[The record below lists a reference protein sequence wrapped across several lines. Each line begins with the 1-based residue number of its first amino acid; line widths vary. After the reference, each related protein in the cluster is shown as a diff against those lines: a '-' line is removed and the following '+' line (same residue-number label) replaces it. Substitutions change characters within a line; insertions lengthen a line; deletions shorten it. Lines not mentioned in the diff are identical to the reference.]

1 MEHSLS
7 PSNLPSNPVDLLSV
21 QREEYQTQ
29 MAKLQ
34 QQVQNQQEEIE
45 RYQSQFDEV
54 LAELEQCH
62 LQLYQTQG
70 QLHQFQAE
78 LEAKKL
84 FLNHSQQ
91 ASEQPDVESVLTQI
105 ESSSEQ
111 FKPSSLEIFTTYRS
125 IIEQNPDLPQNYQDL
140 GMAFLQQGYWVEA
153 ISCYRRSVTLNSDY
167 QKQCFLD
174 QVAGDLYC
182 QIHSQQL
189 SILPEQKTEIT
200 PSGHILSVTG
210 NEGFV
215 LFGPYI
221 DVPDGLYRIQVTF
234 QFPENHQGN
243 EDIGFIFDVVSPH
256 PYVLYETPIN
266 FSQNSLEFYLE
277 FIDGKRTEFR
287 FFAKGYAFIVNEIKL
302 TLIYSPESHTNAPF
316 YYFDLG
322 SLWQKKALMDKAS
335 LAYNLAIELSAP
347 ISIIDRLVNASK
359 DLPLKPEWID
369 AYWTLGYLLN
379 QQNYIDEAIACYQY
393 LIELAPEKIEV
404 FHQLGILLAQKGQL
418 KEAVTLFQ
426 QAQRLPSQGE
436 IYQQIWKGLNQFA
449 PLDEHNPY
457 FQAEIQ
463 PDTAYE
469 YFSQTSQYRIIVLES
484 LTEADTS
491 VIKESGLV
499 LDYLQFL
506 TQDSIALQEV
516 YLNHFPDSQP
526 KNLANQYPKKVVD
539 YDFLC
544 SPHYQ
549 QSIVETGYIHSVCP
563 VSGKILRSN
572 QSFWVQHGSFVPVGF
587 YRFCGYES
595 FYLICGCHQGIALG
609 VYFPKQELIIR
620 FYNDPFSTD
629 YAVAINEFKAGS
641 VSFWRNFKTY
651 IYTTAPKPVAA
662 VVGWLNNLGH
672 YFWNDVTGIYHLYKN
687 NILDSVNK
695 FLVRDCN
702 FMEIGDI
709 FPEINPETII
719 HLSNRWELF
728 QTILQHNLVAVR
740 PTNTF
745 VDVDY
750 TQRLL
755 ESSRRKCSP
764 EFLQQVEE
772 AKQHFPLLLVNLRGH
787 FKQWVSY
794 IEGYANIINTLF
806 QDYPNLAIVFDGFSS
821 ENSAMEQ
828 IQSLIS
834 PEIKTYNALDCPNH
848 ETFVWIHSIDTY
860 IMVIGSGL
868 TLVTWI
874 ANKPGV
880 AHGNLAH
887 CNQVN
892 VMWRKVREDLQPI
905 LVPQD
910 SIIDLDESHWAGCN
924 YDCDWKAIYN
934 LTVDVIKTLPLKS
947 SSVTED

>member
-7 PSNLPSNPVDLLSV
+7 QSNVPSNPVDLLSV
-21 QREEYQTQ
+21 QHEEYQAQ
-29 MAKLQ
+29 IAQLQ
-34 QQVQNQQEEIE
+34 QQIHNQQQEIE

-54 LAELEQCH
+54 LAEFEQCH
-62 LQLYQTQG
+62 FELHQTQSK
-70 QLHQFQAE
+70 LHHLESE
-78 LEAKKL
+78 LEQTKL
-84 FLNHSQQ
+84 LLNQSQQ
-91 ASEQPDVESVLTQI
+91 NLEKSELQSVPIQQEI
-105 ESSSEQ
+105 SWDQFDQSSS
-111 FKPSSLEIFTTYRS
+111 EIFTTYRS
-125 IIEQNPDLPQNYQDL
+125 IIEQNPDCPQGYQDL
-140 GMAFLQQGYWVEA
+140 AAALLQQGYWVEA
-153 ISCYRRSVTLNSDY
+153 ISCYRRSIILNPDY

-174 QVAGDLYC
+174 QVIGKFYSK
-182 QIHSQQL
+182 IHPQQL

-200 PSGHILSVTG
+200 SLGHILSFAG

-215 LFGPYI
+215 LCGPYI
-221 DVPDGLYRIQVTF
+221 DIPDGLYRIQVTF
-234 QFPENHQGN
+234 QFPEADQSNN

-256 PYVLYETPIN
+256 PQILYETSVN
-266 FSQNSLEFYLE
+266 CSQNKLEFYLE
-277 FIDGKRTEFR
+277 FLDGKRTEFR
-287 FFAKGYAFIVNEIKL
+287 FFAKGIAFIVKEIEL
-302 TLIYSPESHTNAPF
+302 TLIYSPEFNTNAPF

-322 SLWQKKALMDKAS
+322 SIWQNKGFMDKAS
-335 LAYNLAIELSAP
+335 LAYNRAIELSAP
-347 ISIIDRLVNASK
+347 ISVIERLVNASNY
-359 DLPLKPEWID
+359 LPLKPEWID

-379 QQNYIDEAIACYQY
+379 QQNYIDEAIACYQH
-393 LIELAPEKIEV
+393 LVEIAPQKTEA
-404 FHQLGILLAQKGQL
+404 FHQLGILLAQRGQL

-426 QAQRLPSQGE
+426 KAQRPSSLGE

-449 PLDEHNPY
+449 PLDENNPY
-457 FQAEIQ
+457 FQVDLQ

-484 LTEADTS
+484 LTEADQA

-539 YDFLC
+539 YNFLC

-549 QSIVETGYIHSVCP
+549 QSIVETGYIYSVCP

-572 QSFWVQHGSFVPVGF
+572 QSFWVQHTSFVPVGF

-629 YAVAINEFKAGS
+629 YAVAVNEFKAGA
-641 VSFWRNFKTY
+641 VSFWRDVKTY
-651 IYTTAPKPVAA
+651 ISSSERKPVAA
-662 VVGWLNNLGH
+662 ILGWLNNLGH
-672 YFWNDVTGIYHLYKN
+672 YFWNDVTGVYHLYKN
-687 NILDSVNK
+687 NILNSVDKFVIRDS
-695 FLVRDCN
+695 N
-702 FMEIGDI
+702 FMGIGDI
-709 FPEINPETII
+709 FPEINPETI
-719 HLSNRWELF
+719 LQVSNRWQLF

-740 PTNTF
+740 PTNTWI
-745 VDVDY
+745 DSDY

-755 ESSRRKCSP
+755 ESSRRKCSVD
-764 EFLQQVEE
+764 FLQQVEE

-794 IEGYANIINTLF
+794 IEGYAHIINALF

-821 ENSAMEQ
+821 ETSAMEQ

-834 PEIKTYNALDCPNH
+834 PEIKTYNALDCPNP

-887 CNQVN
+887 CHQLN
-892 VMWRKVREDLQPI
+892 VMWRKVRDDLQPI

-910 SIIDLDESHWAGCN
+910 AIVDLDESHWPGCN

-934 LTVDVIKTLPLKS
+934 LTVEVIKSLETSQPKS
-947 SSVTED
+947 